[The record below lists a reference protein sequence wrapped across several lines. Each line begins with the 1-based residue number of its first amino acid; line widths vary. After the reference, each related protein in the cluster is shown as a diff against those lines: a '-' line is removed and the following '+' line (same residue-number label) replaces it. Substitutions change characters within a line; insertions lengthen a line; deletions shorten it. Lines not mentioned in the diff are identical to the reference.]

1 MVITSG
7 LAEAPNV
14 KKRGV
19 FFTCSYDEEVHA
31 LELTMD
37 WLEPELPCKPMAIVT
52 DSQSL
57 CLALLGDGFELDQ
70 LRDRLWRYGSK
81 IIIQWV
87 PGHQDIPGN
96 ELADAVAKE
105 AAEMETEP

>member
-7 LAEAPNV
+7 LAEAPTV
-14 KKRGV
+14 KKRGA

-37 WLEPELPCKPMAIVT
+37 WLEPELPCKPVAIVT

-57 CLALLGDGFELDQ
+57 CLALLGDGFELD
-70 LRDRLWRYGSK
+70 
-81 IIIQWV
+81 
-87 PGHQDIPGN
+87 
-96 ELADAVAKE
+96 
-105 AAEMETEP
+105 